1 MATDQASDSK
11 LAKKLQST
19 DEETV
24 RLDSERTSSKPRTKK
39 PAKSTSKKSAVADSK
54 AASAQPKK
62 KKKKKKSVLE
72 KVRPPKRTLKE
83 YLSSREG
90 RIAAITY
97 LVSIVVHG
105 MVLLALTLVILKPD
119 LAENLFDIT
128 STPVEKPIE
137 EPEEVFDAV
146 KQPNE
151 IYNQAFEDEPDLTV
165 AQDIVEETQPLNIDL
180 SDLEPAIEIDEESL
194 SALAELA
201 KEGEF
206 GGRTAKGR
214 KSLVKAS
221 GGSDGSE
228 ASVVRALKWI
238 ADQQLPDGS
247 WNFAAI
253 GDSPNPG
260 SLKNAPMGATG
271 MALMAFL
278 GAGHTHVKD
287 GPYKKHVEKGLA
299 YIMNNA
305 KIQPTGVDYRD
316 PITQGMY
323 VQGIC
328 TIALTE
334 AYGMTKDRRLRRPVE
349 GGIAFIVNA
358 QHPTNGG
365 WRYKPGD
372 AGDTSVVGWQVM
384 ALISAHHSN
393 IKIPR
398 NVFSGITAFLNNA
411 QYDDG
416 AQYSYLVNGGGHKNT
431 SLTAVGLL
439 CRMYLGWERD
449 TASLKKGIAI
459 LAKTGPS
466 KSNEYYNYY
475 ATQIMHHFG
484 GEVWDAWNNV
494 MRDQLVQT
502 QSKKGPTTGS
512 WKPGSGHGPEQGGR
526 LYSTCLNVM
535 TLEVYYRHLPLYQRN
550 AVQADF

>member
-328 TIALTE
+328 YDRSDRSLWDDKRPTICDDLS
-334 AYGMTKDRRLRRPVE
+334 RVVLRL
-349 GGIAFIVNA
+349 
-358 QHPTNGG
+358 
-365 WRYKPGD
+365 
-372 AGDTSVVGWQVM
+372 S
-384 ALISAHHSN
+384 
-393 IKIPR
+393 
-398 NVFSGITAFLNNA
+398 
-411 QYDDG
+411 
-416 AQYSYLVNGGGHKNT
+416 
-431 SLTAVGLL
+431 
-439 CRMYLGWERD
+439 
-449 TASLKKGIAI
+449 
-459 LAKTGPS
+459 
-466 KSNEYYNYY
+466 
-475 ATQIMHHFG
+475 
-484 GEVWDAWNNV
+484 
-494 MRDQLVQT
+494 
-502 QSKKGPTTGS
+502 
-512 WKPGSGHGPEQGGR
+512 
-526 LYSTCLNVM
+526 
-535 TLEVYYRHLPLYQRN
+535 
-550 AVQADF
+550 